1 MKVKHKTFNLLI
13 LLLLLSTCSS
23 DETQTEQNPSM
34 NDVDNEI
41 LISDGL
47 GKTSEVFV
55 SNWNQLVSTISE
67 DEQTTSFFSINPD
80 EVKWTSIEKDTLY
93 YEFGNLEN
101 PQSIFVINL
110 NINSDNNTVSEVEF
124 FAPTSKDEVNSQQSK
139 LFFLLVIALSD
150 DTLDKDDREN
160 ILSNL
165 GLYEELSNPKQ
176 LAGSVTKNN
185 IRYIL
190 EPLIENNL
198 LFGLNLY
205 TSFAESTNA

>member
-1 MKVKHKTFNLLI
+1 MVA
-13 LLLLLSTCSS
+13 
-23 DETQTEQNPSM
+23 
-34 NDVDNEI
+34 
-41 LISDGL
+41 
-47 GKTSEVFV
+47 
-55 SNWNQLVSTISE
+55 TISE
-67 DEQTTSFFSINPD
+67 DEQTSTFFSINPD
-80 EVKWTSIEKDTLY
+80 EVKWTSLEKDTLY

-101 PQSIFVINL
+101 PQTVFVINL
-110 NINSDNNTVSEVEF
+110 NINKENSTVSEVEF

-139 LFFLLVIALSD
+139 LFFLIVIALSD
-150 DTLDKDDREN
+150 ETLDKDDREN

-185 IRYIL
+185 VRYIL

-205 TSFAESTNA
+205 TSLLETTNA

>member
-1 MKVKHKTFNLLI
+1 MRVSTSKILI
-13 LLLLLSTCSS
+13 FVLVFIGCFSEDGAS
-23 DETQTEQNPSM
+23 DEDMTNSTVE
-34 NDVDNEI
+34 ND
-41 LISDGL
+41 LSISKGL
-47 GKTSEVFV
+47 GKTSEIYV
-55 SNWNQLVSTISE
+55 SNWNQLVATISE
-67 DEQTTSFFSINPD
+67 DEQTSTFFSINPD
-80 EVKWTSIEKDTLY
+80 EVKWTSLEKDTLY

-101 PQSIFVINL
+101 PQTVFVINL
-110 NINSDNNTVSEVEF
+110 NINKENSTVSEVEF

-139 LFFLLVIALSD
+139 LFFLIVIALSD
-150 DTLDKDDREN
+150 ETLDKDDREN

-185 IRYIL
+185 VRYIL

-205 TSFAESTNA
+205 TSLLESTNA

>member
-1 MKVKHKTFNLLI
+1 MRVSISKILI
-13 LLLLLSTCSS
+13 FVLVFSGCFSEDGSS
-23 DETQTEQNPSM
+23 DEDMTNSTVE
-34 NDVDNEI
+34 ND
-41 LISDGL
+41 LSISKGL
-47 GKTSEVFV
+47 GKTSEIYV
-55 SNWNQLVSTISE
+55 SNWNQLVATISE
-67 DEQTTSFFSINPD
+67 DEQTSTFFSINPD
-80 EVKWTSIEKDTLY
+80 EVKWTSLEKNTLY

-101 PQSIFVINL
+101 PQTVFVINL
-110 NINSDNNTVSEVEF
+110 NINKENSTVSEVEF

-139 LFFLLVIALSD
+139 LFFLIVIALSD
-150 DTLDKDDREN
+150 ETLDKDDREN

-185 IRYIL
+185 VRYIL

-205 TSFAESTNA
+205 TSLLESTNA

>member
-1 MKVKHKTFNLLI
+1 MKVNISKILI
-13 LLLLLSTCSS
+13 FVLVFIGCFSDDESS
-23 DETQTEQNPSM
+23 DEDTTNSE
-34 NDVDNEI
+34 VDSD
-41 LISDGL
+41 LSISKGL
-47 GKTSEVFV
+47 GKTSEIYV
-55 SNWNQLVSTISE
+55 SNWNQLVAAISE
-67 DEQTTSFFSINPD
+67 DEQTSTFFSINPD
-80 EVKWTSIEKDTLY
+80 EVKWTSLEKDTLY

-101 PQSIFVINL
+101 PQTVFVINL
-110 NINSDNNTVSEVEF
+110 NINKENSTVSEVEF

-139 LFFLLVIALSD
+139 LFFLIVIALSD
-150 DTLDKDDREN
+150 ETLDKDDREN

-185 IRYIL
+185 VRYIL

-205 TSFAESTNA
+205 TSLLESTNA

>member
-1 MKVKHKTFNLLI
+1 MKVNISKILI
-13 LLLLLSTCSS
+13 FVLVFIGCFSDGELS
-23 DETQTEQNPSM
+23 DEDMTNSA
-34 NDVDNEI
+34 VDND
-41 LISDGL
+41 LSISKGL
-47 GKTSEVFV
+47 GKTSEIYV
-55 SNWNQLVSTISE
+55 SNWNQLVAAISE
-67 DEQTTSFFSINPD
+67 DEQTTTFFSINPD
-80 EVKWTSIEKDTLY
+80 EVKWTSLEKNTLY

-101 PQSIFVINL
+101 PQTVFVINL
-110 NINSDNNTVSEVEF
+110 NINKENSTVSEVEF

-139 LFFLLVIALSD
+139 LFFLIVIALSD
-150 DTLDKDDREN
+150 ETLDKDDREN

-185 IRYIL
+185 VRYIL

-205 TSFAESTNA
+205 TSLLESTNA

>member
-1 MKVKHKTFNLLI
+1 MKVNISKILI
-13 LLLLLSTCSS
+13 FVLVFIGCFSDDESS
-23 DETQTEQNPSM
+23 DEDTTNSEVNS
-34 NDVDNEI
+34 D
-41 LISDGL
+41 LSISKGL
-47 GKTSEVFV
+47 GKTSEIYV
-55 SNWNQLVSTISE
+55 SNWNQLVAAISE
-67 DEQTTSFFSINPD
+67 DEQTSTFFSINPD
-80 EVKWTSIEKDTLY
+80 EVKWTSLEKDTLY

-101 PQSIFVINL
+101 PQTVFVINL
-110 NINSDNNTVSEVEF
+110 NINKENSTVSEVEF

-139 LFFLLVIALSD
+139 LFFLIVIALSD
-150 DTLDKDDREN
+150 ETLDKDDREN

-185 IRYIL
+185 VRYIL

-205 TSFAESTNA
+205 TSLLESTHA

>member
-1 MKVKHKTFNLLI
+1 MKVNISKILI
-13 LLLLLSTCSS
+13 FVLVFIGCFSDDESS
-23 DETQTEQNPSM
+23 DEDTPNSE
-34 NDVDNEI
+34 VDSD
-41 LISDGL
+41 LSISKGL
-47 GKTSEVFV
+47 GKTSEIYV
-55 SNWNQLVSTISE
+55 SNWNQLVAAISE
-67 DEQTTSFFSINPD
+67 DEQTSTFFSINPD
-80 EVKWTSIEKDTLY
+80 EVKWTSLEKDTLY

-101 PQSIFVINL
+101 PQTVFVINL
-110 NINSDNNTVSEVEF
+110 NINKENSTVSEVEF

-139 LFFLLVIALSD
+139 LFFLIVIALSD
-150 DTLDKDDREN
+150 ETLDKDDREN

-185 IRYIL
+185 VRYIL

-205 TSFAESTNA
+205 TSLLESTNA

>member
-1 MKVKHKTFNLLI
+1 MRVSISKILI
-13 LLLLLSTCSS
+13 FVLVFIGCFSDDGSS
-23 DETQTEQNPSM
+23 DEDMTNSTVE
-34 NDVDNEI
+34 ND
-41 LISDGL
+41 LSISKGL
-47 GKTSEVFV
+47 GKTSEIYV
-55 SNWNQLVSTISE
+55 SNWNQLVATISE
-67 DEQTTSFFSINPD
+67 DEQTSTFFSINPD
-80 EVKWTSIEKDTLY
+80 EVKWTSLEKDTLY

-101 PQSIFVINL
+101 PQTVFVINL
-110 NINSDNNTVSEVEF
+110 NINKENSTVSEVEF

-139 LFFLLVIALSD
+139 LFFLIVIALSD
-150 DTLDKDDREN
+150 ETLDKDDREN

-185 IRYIL
+185 VRYIL

-205 TSFAESTNA
+205 TSLLESTNA